1 MSWCVEVAHLCQL
14 ARLRL
19 LQPESHVHLAV
30 HGRGNGQVLTS
41 LLQPV
46 GTLIQLA
53 KSELGN
59 EGPHAARLG
68 KGERLAE
75 VAFALRAGLW

>member
-1 MSWCVEVAHLCQL
+1 MPVGASPPAP
-14 ARLRL
+14 ARISC
-19 LQPESHVHLAV
+19 PSHIR
-30 HGRGNGQVLTS
+30 GRGNGQVLTS